1 MGRVMCIGP
10 GNLTEMLNH
19 CNNFID
25 GKTVKISDIDL
36 ELISCNGGKK
46 VRNDLTPDKAIVRN

>member
-1 MGRVMCIGP
+1 MCIGP